1 MLKQRDIVLVPIPFT
16 DLSSIKRRPVVVIS
30 GDHYNQKNDDIIVA
44 AITSNIQYQ
53 TDYTILISSENL
65 SDGVLPKQ
73 SIIRS
78 DKIYT
83 ISRDIVVKHF
93 GTVNAGTFKILKMKI
108 DQLLTE

>member
-44 AITSNIQYQ
+44 AITSNIEYQ
-53 TDYTILISSENL
+53 TDYTILIRSENL
-65 SDGVLPKQ
+65 SEGVLPKQ
-73 SIIRS
+73 SIIKC

-93 GTVNAGTFKILKMKI
+93 GTINTGTFKILKMKI